1 MVSRKNKLLLLKIIS
16 LFSVIRGYN
25 VAVIA
30 VAQYLA
36 AIFILAPK
44 SIPALSI
51 ILDFRV
57 FILVLAS
64 SLSIASGYI
73 INNFYDSQKDLINR
87 PNKSM
92 LDRLVSQKTKLYVYF
107 TVNFFVALISVFLS
121 WRVLLFFSAYI
132 FLIWFYSHKL
142 KKYAIIGN
150 ITAALL
156 AILPFFAIMIYLFKK
171 EGFQHFEIQH
181 AEIIFAHASFL
192 FLLILIREMIK
203 DLENIAGDLANNYQT
218 IPVIYGERASKK
230 IITVL
235 TVLTIFP
242 VYLLIDVYD
251 VGYMDIYFYVCLIFL
266 ILFLIKLW
274 ATTGKPG
281 FLRLHN
287 LLKFLIV
294 AGVFCIVLIEPT
306 VLIHGRERVE
316 RKLIIDNLLRYAPYS
331 SPFGLG

>member
-1 MVSRKNKLLLLKIIS
+1 MLSRKNKLLLLKIIS
-16 LFSVIRGYN
+16 LFSVVRGYN

-171 EGFQHFEIQH
+171 EGFEHFEIQH

-192 FLLILIREMIK
+192 FLLILI
-203 DLENIAGDLANNYQT
+203 
-218 IPVIYGERASKK
+218 
-230 IITVL
+230 
-235 TVLTIFP
+235 
-242 VYLLIDVYD
+242 
-251 VGYMDIYFYVCLIFL
+251 
-266 ILFLIKLW
+266 
-274 ATTGKPG
+274 
-281 FLRLHN
+281 
-287 LLKFLIV
+287 
-294 AGVFCIVLIEPT
+294 
-306 VLIHGRERVE
+306 
-316 RKLIIDNLLRYAPYS
+316 
-331 SPFGLG
+331 